1 MRAKLLGIQ
10 VVDFLNGSGE
20 KISGWNIFTGFE
32 DANVQG
38 LRTEKF
44 FLKKGI
50 SLPEDVKL
58 NDDIEISF
66 NYKGKVEKIQKA

>member
-1 MRAKLLGIQ
+1 MKAQLYGVQAI
-10 VVDFLNGSGE
+10 DFTNSNGE
-20 KISGWNIFTGFE
+20 KINGWNIFTGFE

-44 FLKKGI
+44 FLREGVE
-50 SLPEDVKL
+50 LPKDVKL
-58 NDDIEISF
+58 NDEIEISF

>member
-1 MRAKLLGIQ
+1 MRAKLFGVQ
-10 VVDFLNGSGE
+10 EVDFTNGNGE
-20 KISGWNIFTGFE
+20 KISGWNIFTGFG

-44 FLKKGI
+44 FLREGVE
-50 SLPEDVKL
+50 LPKDVKL
-58 NDDIEISF
+58 NDEIEISF